1 MSTLAA
7 PHTSYGGSRLL
18 WPAIAIGVG
27 TLVGLLPWQVGL
39 PLGLAGAALILSIA
53 RPRLAVYGLALA
65 SPLATVAELR
75 LGGIGITATD
85 GLIVLALAGL
95 SLQIARDRSPLAP
108 PWALAGVG
116 LFVGLALLST
126 GWIVSASLA
135 VKEIVRWA
143 QLGLMIALV
152 PMALVQRSHALRF
165 TGLLLLGGAIEG
177 ILGAYQFAFRVG
189 PPSFEVG
196 RFFRAHGTYGQ
207 PNPFAGY
214 MEMVL
219 PVALALGLAG
229 ILVLLRAPTRPSA
242 AAARFPRSL
251 VVLALGVATITGAA
265 LAMSYSRGA
274 WIGLA
279 AGLLAMVLFSGR
291 RAIGAVGVVSI
302 AALLIGSLGLIDLLP
317 ASVSDRFVSITR
329 SFGVFDAS
337 RVVPTAETWA
347 AVERM
352 AHWQAAWEMFLSQP
366 LRGVGIGQ
374 YVAVYADFHIPPW
387 IDPLGHAH
395 NYYLNVL
402 AELGVPGLVLY
413 IGMLAGMVL
422 TTVRAIGAAHDP
434 VLRALAVGI
443 LGVLVATAAHNAFDN
458 LYVAGMNVHLGA
470 LVGLAVAVGR
480 ISRRVVDSPHF
491 AP

>member
-1 MSTLAA
+1 LVAPFTLFG
-7 PHTSYGGSRLL
+7 SSRLL
-18 WPAIAIGVG
+18 WPAIGIGVG
-27 TLVGLLPWQVGL
+27 ALLGLLPWQVGL
-39 PLGLAGAALILSIA
+39 PLSLAGSALFLSIA
-53 RPRLAVYGLALA
+53 RPRLAAYGLAVA

-75 LGGIGITATD
+75 LGVIGVTAAD

-95 SLQIARDRSPLAP
+95 LLQVARDRSPLAP
-108 PWALAGVG
+108 PWVLAGVVPF
-116 LFVGLALLST
+116 LCLALLST
-126 GWIVSASLA
+126 GWIVSVPLA

-143 QLGLMIALV
+143 QFGLMIALV
-152 PMALVQRSHALRF
+152 PTALVRRGHALRF
-165 TGLLLLGGAIEG
+165 AAVLLGGGAIEG

-219 PVALALGLAG
+219 PIALALAVAGALA
-229 ILVLLRAPTRPSA
+229 LVRAGAGPGA
-242 AAARFPRSL
+242 AAARFPRAL
-251 VVLALGVATITGAA
+251 VVLALSVATITGAA
-265 LAMSYSRGA
+265 LPMSYSRGA

-279 AGLLAMVLFSGR
+279 AGLVAMVLFAGR
-291 RAIGAVGVVSI
+291 RAIGVVGIAAI
-302 AALLIGSLGLIDLLP
+302 AALLVGSLGLVDLLP
-317 ASVSDRFVSITR
+317 ASVSDRILSITR
-329 SFGVFDAS
+329 SFGVFDAR
-337 RVVPTAETWA
+337 RVVPTAESWA

-352 AHWQAAWEMFLSQP
+352 AHWQAAWGMFLSQP

-374 YVAVYADFHIPPW
+374 YVAVYADYHIVPW
-387 IDPLGHAH
+387 ANPLGHAH

-402 AELGVPGLVLY
+402 AELGVPGLMLY
-413 IGMLAGMVL
+413 LGMLAGMVA

-443 LGVLVATAAHNAFDN
+443 LGVLVATAVHNVFDN